1 MTAFAQ
7 AATFLDRLGGRF
19 LLARLANIFYARRIP
34 KRHFSV
40 DSIGHWVNAQA
51 EATIVSPVPHTAAY
65 QDFRAWVLDHWCHGY
80 LPQQGDTVID
90 VGAGVGEEAVVFSQ
104 LVGPSGRVI
113 AIEAHPGIY
122 ASLCETVRR
131 SGLSNVTP
139 LCIAVGDHEGT
150 VHFAEGQNF
159 LTGSIVRGAAHEFG
173 EVPLQTLDRIA
184 ADHAPGT
191 VALIKMNI
199 EGAEL
204 GAVAGMSELAGRTRN
219 VIISC
224 HDFLAERDGE
234 DALKTRKQVKP
245 MLEAYGYLIDV
256 RGDHP
261 DAWARDYLYGSRA

>member
-1 MTAFAQ
+1 MLNLSRVSA
-7 AATFLDRLGGRF
+7 LIERLGGRV
-19 LLARLANIFYARRIP
+19 LLARLATLQYSRRDP
-34 KRHFSV
+34 ARHFSV
-40 DSIGHWVNAQA
+40 DSVGHWVNAQA

-80 LPQQGDTVID
+80 LPKPGDTVID

-122 ASLCETVRR
+122 ASLCETIRR

-139 LCIAVGDHEGT
+139 LCIAVGDHEGA
-150 VHFAEGQNF
+150 VHFAEGENF
-159 LTGSIVRGAAHEFG
+159 LTGSIVRGAARELA

-184 ADHAPGT
+184 ADHALGK

-224 HDFLAERDGE
+224 HDFLAERGGE
-234 DALKTRKQVKP
+234 DTLRTREQVMP
-245 MLEAYGYLIDV
+245 MLEAYGYLVVV

-261 DAWARDYLYGSRA
+261 DAWARDYLYGSRG